1 MDANM
6 QLTINSFRRLFRDTS
21 LTAAFAD
28 FPYKWSPC
36 QLSANISSSITTS
49 SHLWRSTAQSATV
62 TTTVINCGWH
72 KHNVQLATC
81 AMWFNGQKDHSTC
94 DCGTA
99 LSCMS
104 ANFNKVQETAVA
116 GLITRWHQKS
126 MEAQVVNSHL
136 VWDPTIQQPGF
147 DLPRQQEQGHWGAC
161 RRKWRLTDTVSLWR
175 DPDDVSHCRILSPDK
190 TEWQII
196 SATLCGWRCCF
207 VADQLWF
214 MTCIQEEK
222 EQSWESQNNL
232 PKPYI
237 V

>member
-1 MDANM
+1 MDW
-6 QLTINSFRRLFRDTS
+6 LDELPFVIVHRHLLKLFFSVTVLSDT
-21 LTAAFAD
+21 AF
-28 FPYKWSPC
+28 YMLYI
-36 QLSANISSSITTS
+36 LSHCSRWRHNWKSAQVVS
-49 SHLWRSTAQSATV
+49 SHLV
-62 TTTVINCGWH
+62 C
-72 KHNVQLATC
+72 
-81 AMWFNGQKDHSTC
+81 
-94 DCGTA
+94 
-99 LSCMS
+99 
-104 ANFNKVQETAVA
+104 
-116 GLITRWHQKS
+116 
-126 MEAQVVNSHL
+126 
-136 VWDPTIQQPGF
+136 DPTIRQPGF
-147 DLPRQQEQGHWGAC
+147 HLPRQQWSLLNRFRREQRYCGAC

-175 DPDDVSHCRILSPDK
+175 DPDDVSRCRILSPDK